1 MSHGDGGEEKIHA
14 SPLSVFRTDLM
25 IDADVNHVHK
35 SKLLEIH
42 TWHTAL
48 PR

>member
-1 MSHGDGGEEKIHA
+1 MSHSDGGEENVHA
-14 SPLSVFRTDLM
+14 SPLSVLTTDLM
-25 IDADVNHVHK
+25 IDADVNRVHE

-42 TWHTAL
+42 TWPTAL